1 MLQSGKILQCCCARI
16 SFSEELLTQVLAW
29 IKEDGTAANK
39 QSFCDAG
46 CGVGSLAIPLAEMG
60 AKVGVNGISCRNVVS
75 FFHLLPA
82 YFSVLRGSDVSS
94 FFFLFAL

>member
-1 MLQSGKILQCCCARI
+1 M
-16 SFSEELLTQVLAW
+16 QVLAW

-60 AKVGVNGISCRNVVS
+60 AKVGVNGISCCNVVS
-75 FFHLLPA
+75 FFPLALA
-82 YFSVLRGSDVSS
+82 YFSVLKGLDVRLHPVLFS
-94 FFFLFAL
+94 FFPCVVRSYILWIRFPSLS